1 MQATRDFLKKLG
13 LPPGDLNELPSSA
26 KRFPDGAQ
34 YRVEIPSVEG
44 PNALAAVLSEAEGR
58 KVRVH
63 RVSQGSGIMLLT
75 DGEIREMAKLGAE
88 ARIEV
93 SLFVGPR
100 AAWETGAQITA
111 LAGKN
116 LGARHRGMEQVVYA
130 IEDIKRAC
138 SLGIRSV
145 LVADEGLLWVVN
157 EMKKAG
163 ELPAEL
169 VLKVSVQMGASNP
182 ISIRLQEQLGAGTYN
197 VPTDL
202 DLPKLAAIRAAVAL
216 PLDIYVE
223 VPDNFGGF
231 VRHYEI
237 PEIVRVTAPVYVKF
251 GLRNAPDVYPSGTH
265 LESSVIA
272 LSRERVR
279 RAEIGLDLLRRY
291 YPEATQSELG
301 AAGLA
306 ERRRKLCPGSRINSP
321 EPSARAA
328 ISSAN
333 KMFAR

>member
-1 MQATRDFLKKLG
+1 MQQTRAFLQQLG
-13 LPPGDLNELPSSA
+13 LPPGDLYDLPSSP

-44 PNALAAVLSEAEGR
+44 PKALAAVLEEAESR
-58 KVRVH
+58 RVRIH
-63 RVSQGSGIMLLT
+63 RISQGSGVMLLT
-75 DGEIREMAKLGAE
+75 DAEIREMAKLGAD

-100 AAWETGAQITA
+100 AAWETGAQILST
-111 LAGKN
+111 AGKN
-116 LGARHRGMEQVVYA
+116 LGARHRGMEQLVYA

-157 EMKKAG
+157 EMKKSG
-163 ELPAEL
+163 ELPADL
-169 VLKVSVQMGASNP
+169 VQKVSVQMGAANP
-182 ISIRLQEQLGAGTYN
+182 ASIRLLEQAGAGTYN
-197 VPTDL
+197 LPTDL
-202 DLPKLAAIRAAVAL
+202 DLPEMAAVRAAVDL
-216 PLDIYVE
+216 PLDIYIE

-237 PEIVRVTAPVYVKF
+237 GEITRIIAPVYLKF

-265 LESSVIA
+265 LEANVIA

-279 RAEIGLDLLRRY
+279 RAEIGIDHLCRY
-291 YPEATQSELG
+291 YPDAVTSELG

-306 ERRRKLCPGSRINSP
+306 VPRL
-321 EPSARAA
+321 
-328 ISSAN
+328 
-333 KMFAR
+333 